1 MEWYLIVLKK
11 YAVFEGRARRAEYWM
26 FVLLNT
32 LVGMGIFL
40 LEIGLLA
47 GVLGVNTAG
56 IFYFIYALGV
66 LLPGLSVLV
75 RRLHDT
81 GRSGWYFFI
90 SLVPLVGGFILLYFL
105 IQDGTPGDNQYGPN
119 PKAAAA

>member
-26 FVLLNT
+26 FTMFNILVSIGIVLLE
-32 LVGMGIFL
+32 M
-40 LEIGLLA
+40 
-47 GVLGVNTAG
+47 GVLLGILGINTAG
-56 IFYFIYALGV
+56 IFNLIYTFAV

-90 SLVPLVGGFILLYFL
+90 SLIPIIGSFVLLYFL
-105 IQDGTPGDNQYGPN
+105 IQDSAPGENQYGPN
-119 PKAAAA
+119 PKAKA